1 MNEIRPEITTHVGKS
16 TPGDIASPPDE
27 ESMSY
32 PERSWTSSGAAG
44 ETMFSDFEQT
54 SCSYER
60 DTQSIDSSSSR
71 SHHPVNT
78 ERDQLS
84 VKEKVLEVHSKD
96 DDVSLGRKLFEE
108 DKESRNSF
116 ITEIQGRL
124 RKKEMRQEMNSKGNH
139 LHENME
145 PKDELSSLVEASG
158 DEASQN
164 VFSKNIFASFGG
176 GKDMYGENVSKEHE
190 TVDIFQKENTN
201 EEKNRGG
208 GPCSSKPLNYSA
220 SQKGTWEDQ
229 SSNEKSAVRIALLS
243 PGDTGAIANEPCGVL
258 TSDCDMVFYDR
269 HHEGKCELQMGPREI
284 SQDENA
290 ERRAVDGNGV
300 LQKNESIQ
308 TNDKD
313 RAQSKCSVGL
323 NVIANSTSRK
333 EVSVSGSLEKNFAY
347 FHGDHSRSLA
357 VTELAVKRVES
368 HVEIHGKKFTRDFSD
383 RRYGEETGKLSK
395 KDAKNGGNKEVSI
408 KSGEQ
413 NGILLPMESCLASGC
428 HSSNPSP
435 QAREDVIDGS
445 NSPNSST
452 QDREKVETNSFSFSF
467 QKESASEDN
476 NSSRTFLE
484 TNEEVFS
491 GGPASSNVD
500 YISKNWMQHNSQP
513 TFYGGDV
520 VADGCTPEVS
530 SQRSEHVRVNPALK
544 AVGFSQPN
552 AKEEGIILQG
562 GRADGGVVGLK
573 NIDERKHIHN
583 HCSNSFGNPD
593 VIDGP
598 VEQKSSNNTDIS
610 HSHLNFGGARPKQS
624 LFVEGNGYSAS
635 AGRVDLTYAYP
646 PGEIGGGLDPE
657 FVERHAVDNSL
668 LTSRLY
674 KTNVNGAT
682 WDDPRE
688 SSTQEHYFSAT
699 TYSTVNSMHRLTAYG
714 PLNSHLSK
722 SSCRR
727 SSKKDVFVGSSTVE
741 GSVRSRTISH
751 VPFSKQEKSWHF
763 PSPPVNSEP
772 CVRRGNLL
780 ASDHIDSAKYFDQE
794 TLLQDCELL
803 FDDSTTRSPYQE
815 MRSLADEYMIEQG
828 SQGEAPEHS
837 ERCTEEH
844 SVGVRELKPD
854 SNQGSQE
861 SLLEY
866 LRIVMSA
873 TVNLFA
879 SINASEEQVKQDK
892 NKDQQTEKLS
902 IQEEAVGQN
911 CDRTG
916 TDGEEY
922 LGEQAASLP
931 RNERTTDTEEEDHTS
946 PVQESPRPACG
957 HYQRRCLVRFPCCG
971 RFYPCHRCHNES
983 AACTDDQAR
992 AINATHIRCTV
1003 CYHEQVVRS

>member
-1 MNEIRPEITTHVGKS
+1 M
-16 TPGDIASPPDE
+16 ASLPDQ

-32 PERSWTSSGAAG
+32 PERGLKLSGAAG
-44 ETMFSDFEQT
+44 ETTSSYFEQA

-60 DTQSIDSSSSR
+60 DTEGKDSSSLGF
-71 SHHPVNT
+71 HHPVNA
-78 ERDQLS
+78 EKGQLSS
-84 VKEKVLEVHSKD
+84 VKENVEEVHSKD
-96 DDVSLGRKLFEE
+96 DDVFLGKKLFEE
-108 DKESRNSF
+108 DKESRKSV
-116 ITEIQGRL
+116 ISEIQERL
-124 RKKEMRQEMNSKGNH
+124 RKKEMRQGRNPKSHH
-139 LHENME
+139 LPEHIG

-158 DEASQN
+158 DDASQN
-164 VFSKNIFASFGG
+164 VFGKNSFMNFGG
-176 GKDMYGENVSKEHE
+176 EEEMCGGKVSNGHK
-190 TVDIFQKENTN
+190 TADIIYEEETN
-201 EEKNRGG
+201 EAENRGRG
-208 GPCSSKPLNYSA
+208 SSKPLNYSL
-220 SQKGTWEDQ
+220 SQEETWENHTSID
-229 SSNEKSAVRIALLS
+229 KTAVVIALPS
-243 PGDTGAIANEPCGVL
+243 PEETDAIANESCEIS
-258 TSDCDMVFYDR
+258 TSDSEMVFYDCQ
-269 HHEGKCELQMGPREI
+269 HEKKYEDQIGTREI
-284 SQDENA
+284 NQDENA
-290 ERRAVDGNGV
+290 KRTGVDGNGL

-313 RAQSKCSVGL
+313 PSQSKCTIDL
-323 NVIANSTSRK
+323 NVTADITSSK
-333 EVSVSGSLEKNFAY
+333 EAAVFGSLEENVAY
-347 FHGDHSRSLA
+347 FNADQTRSLA
-357 VTELAVKRVES
+357 VTELAVRRAES
-368 HVEIHGKKFTRDFSD
+368 HIESHCKKSS
-383 RRYGEETGKLSK
+383 ES
-395 KDAKNGGNKEVSI
+395 DAKDGGNKEVSI
-408 KSGEQ
+408 TSGEQ
-413 NGILLPMESCLASGC
+413 NSVLLPMESCLASGC
-428 HSSNPSP
+428 HASNPSP
-435 QAREDVIDGS
+435 QASEDVFDGT

-452 QDREKVETNSFSFSF
+452 QDREKVGTNSFSFSF
-467 QKESASEDN
+467 QKESAAEHN
-476 NSSRTFLE
+476 NSSRPFLQ
-484 TNEEVFS
+484 TTEEVFRGS
-491 GGPASSNVD
+491 PALSNVE
-500 YISKNWMQHNSQP
+500 YISKNWMQNNSRP

-520 VADGCTPEVS
+520 VADGYTPEVS
-530 SQRSEHVRVNPALK
+530 LQRCEHVRVNPALK
-544 AVGFSQPN
+544 AVGSSQPN
-552 AKEEGIILQG
+552 AKEEGIILEE

-573 NIDERKHIHN
+573 NIDGRKHINN
-583 HCSNSFGNPD
+583 HCPNNFGDPD

-598 VEQKSSNNTDIS
+598 VEQKSSSNIDIS

-624 LFVEGNGYSAS
+624 LFVAGNGYSAS
-635 AGRVDLTYAYP
+635 AGRVDLTYASP
-646 PGEIGGGLDPE
+646 PGEIYAGLDPE
-657 FVERHAVDNSL
+657 FVERHAVNNSL

-674 KTNVNGAT
+674 NTNVNGAT

-688 SSTQEHYFSAT
+688 SNDQEHYFSAR

-714 PLNSHLSK
+714 SLNSHLSK

-751 VPFSKQEKSWHF
+751 VPFSKQDKSWHF
-763 PSPPVNSEP
+763 PSPLVNSEP

-837 ERCTEEH
+837 ESCTEEH

-971 RFYPCHRCHNES
+971 HFYPCHRCHNES

>member
-1 MNEIRPEITTHVGKS
+1 M
-16 TPGDIASPPDE
+16 ASLPDE
-27 ESMSY
+27 EPMSY
-32 PERSWTSSGAAG
+32 PVGGLKCSGAPG
-44 ETMFSDFEQT
+44 ETMSSHFEQA

-60 DTQSIDSSSSR
+60 DTESNDSSSLG

-78 ERDQLS
+78 EKGQLSS
-84 VKEKVLEVHSKD
+84 VKENVVEVHSMD
-96 DDVSLGRKLFEE
+96 DDVFLGKKLFEE
-108 DKESRNSF
+108 DKESRKSF
-116 ITEIQGRL
+116 RSEIQERL
-124 RKKEMRQEMNSKGNH
+124 RKKDVRQERNSKSYH
-139 LHENME
+139 LPEQIG
-145 PKDELSSLVEASG
+145 PKDELSSLVETSG
-158 DEASQN
+158 NDASQI
-164 VFSKNIFASFGG
+164 VFGKNSFTNFGGEEEMGG
-176 GKDMYGENVSKEHE
+176 GKVSNGHKTADNIFKEE
-190 TVDIFQKENTN
+190 TN
-201 EEKNRGG
+201 EAENRGRG
-208 GPCSSKPLNYSA
+208 SSKPLNYSL
-220 SQKGTWEDQ
+220 SQDETWENHT
-229 SSNEKSAVRIALLS
+229 SIEKTAVVIALPS
-243 PGDTGAIANEPCGVL
+243 PEEADAIANESCEIS
-258 TSDCDMVFYDR
+258 TSNSEMVFYDCQR
-269 HHEGKCELQMGPREI
+269 EKRYEVQMGTREI
-284 SQDENA
+284 NQEENGK
-290 ERRAVDGNGV
+290 RRGVDGNGL
-300 LQKNESIQ
+300 LQKNESIE

-313 RAQSKCSVGL
+313 PSQRKCTIDLNATANITSSKEAAVF
-323 NVIANSTSRK
+323 R
-333 EVSVSGSLEKNFAY
+333 SLEENVAY
-347 FHGDHSRSLA
+347 FNVDQTRSLA
-357 VTELAVKRVES
+357 VTELSVRRAES
-368 HVEIHGKKFTRDFSD
+368 HTESHCKKS
-383 RRYGEETGKLSK
+383 SK
-395 KDAKNGGNKEVSI
+395 NDAKYGGNEEVSI
-408 KSGEQ
+408 TSGEQ
-413 NGILLPMESCLASGC
+413 NSVLLPMESCLASGR
-428 HSSNPSP
+428 HASNPSP
-435 QAREDVIDGS
+435 QASEDVIDGC

-452 QDREKVETNSFSFSF
+452 QDREKVETSSFSFSF
-467 QKESASEDN
+467 LRESASEDN

-491 GGPASSNVD
+491 GGPALSNVD
-500 YISKNWMQHNSQP
+500 YISKNWMQHDSQP

-544 AVGFSQPN
+544 AVGSSQPN
-552 AKEEGIILQG
+552 AKEEGIVLEG
-562 GRADGGVVGLK
+562 RRADGGVVGLK

-583 HCSNSFGNPD
+583 YCPNNFGYPD

-598 VEQKSSNNTDIS
+598 VEQKSSNSTDIS
-610 HSHLNFGGARPKQS
+610 HSHLNFGGARPKPS
-624 LFVEGNGYSAS
+624 LFVAGNGYSPS

-646 PGEIGGGLDPE
+646 PVEIGAGLDPE
-657 FVERHAVDNSL
+657 FVERHAVNNSL

-674 KTNVNGAT
+674 NTNVNGAT
-682 WDDPRE
+682 WDDPGE
-688 SSTQEHYFSAT
+688 SNTQEHYFSAR
-699 TYSTVNSMHRLTAYG
+699 TYGTVNSMHRLVAYG

-727 SSKKDVFVGSSTVE
+727 SSKRNVFAGSSTVE

-751 VPFSKQEKSWHF
+751 FAFSKQDKSWHF
-763 PSPPVNSEP
+763 PSPPVNSEH

-780 ASDHIDSAKYFDQE
+780 ASDHSDSAKYLGE
-794 TLLQDCELL
+794 GPLLQDCEPL

-828 SQGEAPEHS
+828 TQGEAPEHS
-837 ERCTEEH
+837 ESCTEEH
-844 SVGVRELKPD
+844 SIAVSELKPD
-854 SNQGSQE
+854 SNQRSQE
-861 SLLEY
+861 SLLEC
-866 LRIVMSA
+866 LRMVMSA

-879 SINASEEQVKQDK
+879 SINVSEEQVKQDRS
-892 NKDQQTEKLS
+892 KDQQTEKLS

>member
-1 MNEIRPEITTHVGKS
+1 
-16 TPGDIASPPDE
+16 
-27 ESMSY
+27 MSY

-78 ERDQLS
+78 ETDQLS

-201 EEKNRGG
+201 EAKNRGG

-229 SSNEKSAVRIALLS
+229 SSNEKSAVGIALLS

-290 ERRAVDGNGV
+290 ERRAVDGYGV

-313 RAQSKCSVGL
+313 PAQSKCSVDL

-368 HVEIHGKKFTRDFSD
+368 HVEIHGKKFPRDFSD
-383 RRYGEETGKLSK
+383 RRYGDETGKLSK

-413 NGILLPMESCLASGC
+413 NSILLPMESCLASGC

-435 QAREDVIDGS
+435 QPSKDVIDGS
-445 NSPNSST
+445 SSPNSST
-452 QDREKVETNSFSFSF
+452 QDREKVETSSFLVSF
-467 QKESASEDN
+467 QRESTEEDN
-476 NSSRTFLE
+476 HSSRPFLE
-484 TNEEVFS
+484 TTEDVFS
-491 GGPASSNVD
+491 GGPALPNIE
-500 YISKNWMQHNSQP
+500 YISQNCMQNNSRS

-520 VADGCTPEVS
+520 IADGYTPEVS
-530 SQRSEHVRVNPALK
+530 SQRSEQCRVNPALK
-544 AVGFSQPN
+544 AVGSSQPN
-552 AKEEGIILQG
+552 AEGEGIILEG
-562 GRADGGVVGLK
+562 GRADGSVVGLK
-573 NIDERKHIHN
+573 NTDERKHIHN
-583 HCSNSFGNPD
+583 HCPNNSGDPD
-593 VIDGP
+593 VIDGH
-598 VEQKSSNNTDIS
+598 VEQKCSNNTNIR
-610 HSHLNFGGARPKQS
+610 HSYLNFGGARPKQS
-624 LFVEGNGYSAS
+624 LFVAGNGYSAG
-635 AGRVDLTYAYP
+635 AGRVDSTYAYT
-646 PGEIGGGLDPE
+646 PGEIGSGLDPE
-657 FVERHAVDNSL
+657 FVERHALNNSL
-668 LTSRLY
+668 ITSRLY
-674 KTNVNGAT
+674 NTNVNVAT

-688 SSTQEHYFSAT
+688 NNTQEHYFSART
-699 TYSTVNSMHRLTAYG
+699 FGTVNSMPGLTAYG
-714 PLNSHLSK
+714 PLNNHLSN
-722 SSCRR
+722 SSYRH
-727 SSKKDVFVGSSTVE
+727 SSKKDFFDGSSTIE
-741 GSVRSRTISH
+741 GSVQSKTMSH
-751 VPFSKQEKSWHF
+751 VPLPKQDKSWHF
-763 PSPPVNSEP
+763 PSPLVNSEH
-772 CVRRGNLL
+772 CVKPGNFLG
-780 ASDHIDSAKYFDQE
+780 SHCGDSAKYFNQE
-794 TLLQDCELL
+794 TWLQDCEPP

-815 MRSLADEYMIEQG
+815 MRLLADEYMIEQG

-837 ERCTEEH
+837 ESCTEEH
-844 SVGVRELKPD
+844 SVGVSELKPD
-854 SNQGSQE
+854 SKQGSQE
-861 SLLEY
+861 TLLEY
-866 LRIVMSA
+866 LRTVMST

-879 SINASEEQVKQDK
+879 SINVSEGQTKQNK
-892 NKDQQTEKLS
+892 NKAQQTQKLS
-902 IQEEAVGQN
+902 IEEKAVGEN
-911 CDRTG
+911 RDRTG
-916 TDGEEY
+916 TAEEAH
-922 LGEQAASLP
+922 LREQVASLP
-931 RNERTTDTEEEDHTS
+931 GNEQTTDTEEGDHTT
-946 PVQESPRPACG
+946 PVQESSRPACG

-983 AACTDDQAR
+983 ASCTDDQAR
-992 AINATHIRCTV
+992 AINATHIRCTI

>member
-1 MNEIRPEITTHVGKS
+1 M
-16 TPGDIASPPDE
+16 ASLPDE
-27 ESMSY
+27 EPMSY
-32 PERSWTSSGAAG
+32 PEGGLKCSGAPG
-44 ETMFSDFEQT
+44 GTMSSYFEQA

-60 DTQSIDSSSSR
+60 DTESNDSSSLGP
-71 SHHPVNT
+71 HHPVNT
-78 ERDQLS
+78 EKGQLSS
-84 VKEKVLEVHSKD
+84 VKENVVEVHSKD
-96 DDVSLGRKLFEE
+96 DGVFLGKKLFEE
-108 DKESRNSF
+108 DKESRKSF
-116 ITEIQGRL
+116 KSEIQERL
-124 RKKEMRQEMNSKGNH
+124 RKTKMHWERNSKSHH
-139 LHENME
+139 LPEHIG

-158 DEASQN
+158 DDASQN
-164 VFSKNIFASFGG
+164 VFGKNSFTNFGG
-176 GKDMYGENVSKEHE
+176 EEEMGEGKVSNGHKNADNIYKE
-190 TVDIFQKENTN
+190 KTN
-201 EEKNRGG
+201 EAENRGRG
-208 GPCSSKPLNYSA
+208 SSKPLNYSL
-220 SQKGTWEDQ
+220 SQEETWENHT
-229 SSNEKSAVRIALLS
+229 SIEKKAVVIALPS
-243 PGDTGAIANEPCGVL
+243 PEETDAIANESCEISS
-258 TSDCDMVFYDR
+258 SDSEMAFDDCQ
-269 HHEGKCELQMGPREI
+269 HEKRCEVQMGTREI
-284 SQDENA
+284 NQDENA
-290 ERRAVDGNGV
+290 KRRGVDGNGL

-308 TNDKD
+308 TNGKD
-313 RAQSKCSVGL
+313 PSQSKCSIDL
-323 NVIANSTSRK
+323 NVTANTTSTK
-333 EVSVSGSLEKNFAY
+333 EAAVFGSLEENVAY
-347 FHGDHSRSLA
+347 FNVDQSRSLA
-357 VTELAVKRVES
+357 VIELAVRRAESNVES
-368 HVEIHGKKFTRDFSD
+368 HCKKSSTN
-383 RRYGEETGKLSK
+383 
-395 KDAKNGGNKEVSI
+395 DAKYGGNKEVSI
-408 KSGEQ
+408 TSGEQ
-413 NGILLPMESCLASGC
+413 NSVLLPVESCLASGC
-428 HSSNPSP
+428 HASNPSP
-435 QAREDVIDGS
+435 QATEDVIDGS
-445 NSPNSST
+445 NSQNSST
-452 QDREKVETNSFSFSF
+452 QDREKVETSSFSFSF
-467 QKESASEDN
+467 QSESAAEDD
-476 NSSRTFLE
+476 NSSRPFLE

-491 GGPASSNVD
+491 GGPALSNVD
-500 YISKNWMQHNSQP
+500 CISKNWMQHNSQP

-530 SQRSEHVRVNPALK
+530 SQRSEHVRVSPALK
-544 AVGFSQPN
+544 SVGSSQPN
-552 AKEEGIILQG
+552 AKEEGIILEG

-583 HCSNSFGNPD
+583 HCWNNFGNPD

-624 LFVEGNGYSAS
+624 LFVAGNGYAAS

-646 PGEIGGGLDPE
+646 PGEIEGGLDPE

-668 LTSRLY
+668 LTSALY

-699 TYSTVNSMHRLTAYG
+699 TSSTVNSMHRITAYG

-727 SSKKDVFVGSSTVE
+727 SSKKDVFAGSSTVE
-741 GSVRSRTISH
+741 GSVRSRTISY
-751 VPFSKQEKSWHF
+751 VPFPKQDKSWHF
-763 PSPPVNSEP
+763 PSPPVNSEHY
-772 CVRRGNLL
+772 VRRGNLL
-780 ASDHIDSAKYFDQE
+780 ASDHSDSAKHFDQE
-794 TLLQDCELL
+794 TLLQVCEPL
-803 FDDSTTRSPYQE
+803 FDDSSTRSPYQE

-828 SQGEAPEHS
+828 TQAEAPEHS
-837 ERCTEEH
+837 ESCTEEH
-844 SVGVRELKPD
+844 SVAVSELKPD
-854 SNQGSQE
+854 SNQRSQE
-861 SLLEY
+861 SLLQC
-866 LRIVMSA
+866 LRMVMSA

>member
-1 MNEIRPEITTHVGKS
+1 M
-16 TPGDIASPPDE
+16 ASLPDE
-27 ESMSY
+27 EPMSY
-32 PERSWTSSGAAG
+32 PEGGLKCSGAPG
-44 ETMFSDFEQT
+44 GTMSSYFEQA

-60 DTQSIDSSSSR
+60 DTESNDSSSLG

-78 ERDQLS
+78 EKGQLSS
-84 VKEKVLEVHSKD
+84 VKENVVEVHSKD
-96 DDVSLGRKLFEE
+96 DGVFLGKKLFEE
-108 DKESRNSF
+108 DKESRKSF
-116 ITEIQGRL
+116 KSEIQERL
-124 RKKEMRQEMNSKGNH
+124 RKTKMHWERNSKSHH
-139 LHENME
+139 LPEHIG

-158 DEASQN
+158 DDASQN
-164 VFSKNIFASFGG
+164 VFGKNSFTNFGG
-176 GKDMYGENVSKEHE
+176 EEEMGEGKVSNGHKNA
-190 TVDIFQKENTN
+190 DKTN
-201 EEKNRGG
+201 EAENRGRG
-208 GPCSSKPLNYSA
+208 SSKPLNYSL
-220 SQKGTWEDQ
+220 SQEETWENHT
-229 SSNEKSAVRIALLS
+229 SIEKTAVVIAL
-243 PGDTGAIANEPCGVL
+243 PNPEETDAIANESCEIS
-258 TSDCDMVFYDR
+258 TSDSEMVFYDSQ
-269 HHEGKCELQMGPREI
+269 HEKRYEVQMVTREI
-284 SQDENA
+284 NQDENA
-290 ERRAVDGNGV
+290 KRRGVDGNGL

-308 TNDKD
+308 TNGKD
-313 RAQSKCSVGL
+313 PSQSKCSIDL
-323 NVIANSTSRK
+323 NVTANTTSTK
-333 EVSVSGSLEKNFAY
+333 EAAVFGSLEENVAY
-347 FHGDHSRSLA
+347 FNVDQSRSLA
-357 VTELAVKRVES
+357 VIELAVRRAESNVES
-368 HVEIHGKKFTRDFSD
+368 HCKKSSTN
-383 RRYGEETGKLSK
+383 
-395 KDAKNGGNKEVSI
+395 DAKYGGNKEVSI
-408 KSGEQ
+408 TSGEQ
-413 NGILLPMESCLASGC
+413 NSVLLPVESCLASGC
-428 HSSNPSP
+428 HASNPSP
-435 QAREDVIDGS
+435 QATEDVIDGS
-445 NSPNSST
+445 NSQNSST
-452 QDREKVETNSFSFSF
+452 QDREKVETSSFSFSF
-467 QKESASEDN
+467 QSESAAEDD
-476 NSSRTFLE
+476 NSSRPFLE

-491 GGPASSNVD
+491 GGPALSNID
-500 YISKNWMQHNSQP
+500 CISKNWMQHNSQP

-530 SQRSEHVRVNPALK
+530 SQRSEHVRVSPALK
-544 AVGFSQPN
+544 SVGSSQPN
-552 AKEEGIILQG
+552 AKEEGIILEG

-583 HCSNSFGNPD
+583 HCWNNFGNPD

-624 LFVEGNGYSAS
+624 LFVAGNGYAAS

-646 PGEIGGGLDPE
+646 PGEIEGGLDPE

-668 LTSRLY
+668 LTSTLY
-674 KTNVNGAT
+674 KTNVSGAT

-699 TYSTVNSMHRLTAYG
+699 TSSTVNSMHRITAYG

-727 SSKKDVFVGSSTVE
+727 SSKKDVFAGSSTVE
-741 GSVRSRTISH
+741 GSVRSRTISY
-751 VPFSKQEKSWHF
+751 VPFPKQDKSWHF
-763 PSPPVNSEP
+763 PSPPVNSEHY
-772 CVRRGNLL
+772 VRRGNLL
-780 ASDHIDSAKYFDQE
+780 ASDHCDSAKHFDQE
-794 TLLQDCELL
+794 TLLQVCEPL
-803 FDDSTTRSPYQE
+803 FDDSSTRSPYQE

-828 SQGEAPEHS
+828 TQGEASEHS
-837 ERCTEEH
+837 ESCTEEH
-844 SVGVRELKPD
+844 SVAVSELKPD
-854 SNQGSQE
+854 SNQTSQE
-861 SLLEY
+861 SLLEC
-866 LRIVMSA
+866 LRMVMSA

-879 SINASEEQVKQDK
+879 SINVSEEQVKQDK

>member
-1 MNEIRPEITTHVGKS
+1 M
-16 TPGDIASPPDE
+16 ASLPDE
-27 ESMSY
+27 EPMSY
-32 PERSWTSSGAAG
+32 PEGGLKCSGAPG
-44 ETMFSDFEQT
+44 GTMSSYFEQA

-60 DTQSIDSSSSR
+60 DTESNDSSSLG

-78 ERDQLS
+78 EKGQLSS
-84 VKEKVLEVHSKD
+84 VKENVVEVHSKD
-96 DDVSLGRKLFEE
+96 DGVFLGKKLFEE
-108 DKESRNSF
+108 DKESRKSF
-116 ITEIQGRL
+116 KSEIQERL
-124 RKKEMRQEMNSKGNH
+124 RKTKMHWERNSKSHH
-139 LHENME
+139 LPEHIG

-158 DEASQN
+158 DDASQN
-164 VFSKNIFASFGG
+164 VFGKNSFTNFGG
-176 GKDMYGENVSKEHE
+176 EEEMGEGKVSNGHKNA
-190 TVDIFQKENTN
+190 DKTN
-201 EEKNRGG
+201 EAENRGRG
-208 GPCSSKPLNYSA
+208 SSKPLNYSL
-220 SQKGTWEDQ
+220 SQEETWENHT
-229 SSNEKSAVRIALLS
+229 SIEKKAVVIALPS
-243 PGDTGAIANEPCGVL
+243 PEETDAIANESCEISS
-258 TSDCDMVFYDR
+258 SDSEMAFDDCQ
-269 HHEGKCELQMGPREI
+269 HEKRCEVQMGTREI
-284 SQDENA
+284 NQDENA
-290 ERRAVDGNGV
+290 KRRGVDGNGL

-308 TNDKD
+308 TNGKD
-313 RAQSKCSVGL
+313 PSQSKCSIDL
-323 NVIANSTSRK
+323 NVTANTTSTK
-333 EVSVSGSLEKNFAY
+333 EAAVFGSLEENVAY
-347 FHGDHSRSLA
+347 FNVDQSRSLA
-357 VTELAVKRVES
+357 VIELAVRRAESNVES
-368 HVEIHGKKFTRDFSD
+368 HCKKSSTN
-383 RRYGEETGKLSK
+383 
-395 KDAKNGGNKEVSI
+395 DAKYGGNKEVSI
-408 KSGEQ
+408 TSGEQ
-413 NGILLPMESCLASGC
+413 NSVLLPVESCLASGC
-428 HSSNPSP
+428 HASNPSP
-435 QAREDVIDGS
+435 QATEDVIDGS
-445 NSPNSST
+445 NSQNSST
-452 QDREKVETNSFSFSF
+452 QDREKVETSSFSFSF
-467 QKESASEDN
+467 QSESAAEDD
-476 NSSRTFLE
+476 NSSRPFLE

-491 GGPASSNVD
+491 GGPALSNID
-500 YISKNWMQHNSQP
+500 CISKNWMQHNSQP

-530 SQRSEHVRVNPALK
+530 SQRSEHVRVSPALK
-544 AVGFSQPN
+544 SVGSSQPN
-552 AKEEGIILQG
+552 AKEEGIILEG

-583 HCSNSFGNPD
+583 HCWNNFGNPD

-624 LFVEGNGYSAS
+624 LFVAGNGYAAS

-646 PGEIGGGLDPE
+646 PGEIEGGLDPE

-668 LTSRLY
+668 LTSTLY
-674 KTNVNGAT
+674 KTNVSGAT

-699 TYSTVNSMHRLTAYG
+699 TSSTVNSMHRITAYG

-727 SSKKDVFVGSSTVE
+727 SSKKDVFAGSSTVE
-741 GSVRSRTISH
+741 GSVRSRTISY
-751 VPFSKQEKSWHF
+751 VPFPKQDKSWHF
-763 PSPPVNSEP
+763 PSPPVNSEHY
-772 CVRRGNLL
+772 VRRGNLL
-780 ASDHIDSAKYFDQE
+780 ASDHCDSAKHFDQE
-794 TLLQDCELL
+794 TLLQVCEPL
-803 FDDSTTRSPYQE
+803 FDDSSTRSPYQE

-828 SQGEAPEHS
+828 TQAEAPEHS
-837 ERCTEEH
+837 ESCTEEH
-844 SVGVRELKPD
+844 SVAVSELKPD
-854 SNQGSQE
+854 SNQRSQE
-861 SLLEY
+861 SLLQC
-866 LRIVMSA
+866 LRMVMSA

>member
-1 MNEIRPEITTHVGKS
+1 M
-16 TPGDIASPPDE
+16 
-27 ESMSY
+27 
-32 PERSWTSSGAAG
+32 TSSRAAG
-44 ETMFSDFEQT
+44 ETKFSDFEQT

-71 SHHPVNT
+71 PHHPVNT
-78 ERDQLS
+78 ETDQLS

-145 PKDELSSLVEASG
+145 PKDELSSLVEASR

-164 VFSKNIFASFGG
+164 VFSKNIFANFGG
-176 GKDMYGENVSKEHE
+176 GKDTYAENVSKQHE

-201 EEKNRGG
+201 EAKNRGG
-208 GPCSSKPLNYSA
+208 GPCSSKPLSYSA

-229 SSNEKSAVRIALLS
+229 SSIEKSAVGIALPS
-243 PGDTGAIANEPCGVL
+243 PGDTGAIANEPCGVS
-258 TSDCDMVFYDR
+258 TSDCDMVFSDY

-284 SQDENA
+284 SHDENA
-290 ERRAVDGNGV
+290 ERRVVDGNGV
-300 LQKNESIQ
+300 LQENESIQ

-313 RAQSKCSVGL
+313 PAQSKCSVDL

-333 EVSVSGSLEKNFAY
+333 EVSVSGYLEKNFAY

-357 VTELAVKRVES
+357 VTELAVKRAES
-368 HVEIHGKKFTRDFSD
+368 HVESHGKKFPRDFGD
-383 RRYGEETGKLSK
+383 GRYGDERRKLSE
-395 KDAKNGGNKEVSI
+395 KDAKNGWNKEVSI
-408 KSGEQ
+408 KPGEQ
-413 NGILLPMESCLASGC
+413 NSVLLPMESGLASGC
-428 HSSNPSP
+428 HASNPSP
-435 QAREDVIDGS
+435 QASKDVTDGS
-445 NSPNSST
+445 SSSNSST
-452 QDREKVETNSFSFSF
+452 QDREKVETSSFLVSF
-467 QKESASEDN
+467 QRESTEEDN
-476 NSSRTFLE
+476 YSSRPFLE
-484 TNEEVFS
+484 TTEDVFS
-491 GGPASSNVD
+491 GGPALSNIE
-500 YISKNWMQHNSQP
+500 YISKNCMQNNSRS

-520 VADGCTPEVS
+520 IADGYTPEVS
-530 SQRSEHVRVNPALK
+530 SQRSEQCRVNPALK
-544 AVGFSQPN
+544 AVGSSQPN
-552 AKEEGIILQG
+552 AEEEGIILEG
-562 GRADGGVVGLK
+562 GRADGGVVGVK

-583 HCSNSFGNPD
+583 HCPNNFGDPD

-598 VEQKSSNNTDIS
+598 VEQTSSNNTDIS
-610 HSHLNFGGARPKQS
+610 HSHLDFGGARPKQS
-624 LFVEGNGYSAS
+624 LFVAGNGYSAS

-646 PGEIGGGLDPE
+646 PGEIGAGLDPE
-657 FVERHAVDNSL
+657 FVERHAVNNSL

-674 KTNVNGAT
+674 NTNVNGAT

-688 SSTQEHYFSAT
+688 SNTQEHYFSAR
-699 TYSTVNSMHRLTAYG
+699 TYGTVNSMHRLTAYG

-727 SSKKDVFVGSSTVE
+727 SCKKDVFAGNSTVE

-751 VPFSKQEKSWHF
+751 VPFPKQDKSWHF
-763 PSPPVNSEP
+763 PSPPVNSEH
-772 CVRRGNLL
+772 CVRSGNLL
-780 ASDHIDSAKYFDQE
+780 ASDHSDSAKYFDQE
-794 TLLQDCELL
+794 TLLQDCEPL

-828 SQGEAPEHS
+828 SQGEDLEHS

-844 SVGVRELKPD
+844 SVGVSELRPD

-861 SLLEY
+861 SLLEC
-866 LRIVMSA
+866 LRMVMSA

-879 SINASEEQVKQDK
+879 SINFSEEQVKQDK

-911 CDRTG
+911 CDRSG

-922 LGEQAASLP
+922 LGERAASLP
-931 RNERTTDTEEEDHTS
+931 RNERTTDTEEEDHTT

-992 AINATHIRCTV
+992 AINATHIKCTI